1 MITDD
6 RIFKNWIHCE
16 RHSSS
21 QHLHITVPHIATVV
35 VVMEN
40 VITITGLP
48 VSAREE
54 WAACV
59 LEGTS
64 FYPGLALGDLP
75 SPG

>member
-1 MITDD
+1 
-6 RIFKNWIHCE
+6 
-16 RHSSS
+16 
-21 QHLHITVPHIATVV
+21 
-35 VVMEN
+35 MEN

-54 WAACV
+54 GAVCV

-75 SPG
+75 GSWVRLLSSHLQSVC